1 MSFLD
6 TMLQLSLLGS
16 TERTLRLPTRIAAV
30 HIDPAVHRQKPYA
43 LQGKTQGS
51 LAPPALCPPAL
62 RPAPALRRAR
72 PSLTH
77 LCPQWS
83 TRWWTGVCR
92 PWWPGASSS
101 RGCTPRQPRGASR
114 SGRPPWRSSASRRTW
129 RASAW
134 PRAQPCS
141 RSCRCA
147 EVRPAPGAPCEPPEP
162 HTPSRAGAGCCHALP
177 WRPPPRGGPVL
188 GGGRSAPPGCV
199 PTGSARRA

>member
-51 LAPPALCPPAL
+51 LAPPAL

-162 HTPSRAGAGCCHALP
+162 RTPSRAGAGCCHALP